1 MEMFKMKMKQ
11 MAGIAAVASG
21 ILGIAVSTQGQQY
34 NTYNA
39 PEQAQTAP
47 PKGDHWDHEHLY
59 HAGEM
64 SVDLYGVGLLHESD
78 FDNGERARH
87 DLSWGGGAGINFFFT
102 RYIGIGGDADAITFH
117 HSFVD
122 TTTGNLI
129 LRFPIDDT
137 GLAPYI
143 FGGAGYQ
150 FQGIDQVIGGGG
162 IGLEMRILPHF
173 SFFVDARYM
182 AAQKT
187 DDFGIGRAG
196 VRLSF

>member
-1 MEMFKMKMKQ
+1 MRMKQ
-11 MAGIAAVASG
+11 MAGIVAAVAVMG
-21 ILGIAVSTQGQQY
+21 IPFSSQCQQY
-34 NTYNA
+34 NT
-39 PEQAQTAP
+39 PEQAQAAP
-47 PKGDHWDHEHLY
+47 PEEDHWHHWDYHHLY
-59 HAGEM
+59 HPAEL

-78 FDNGERARH
+78 FNNGARARRN
-87 DLSWGGGAGINFFFT
+87 LRWGGGAGVNLFFT
-102 RYIGIGGDADAITFH
+102 QYIGIGADADAISFH

-129 LRFPIDDT
+129 LRFPIPET
-137 GLAPYI
+137 GLAPYL

-162 IGLEMRILPHF
+162 VGLEVRVVPHF
-173 SFFVDARYM
+173 SFFIDARYM